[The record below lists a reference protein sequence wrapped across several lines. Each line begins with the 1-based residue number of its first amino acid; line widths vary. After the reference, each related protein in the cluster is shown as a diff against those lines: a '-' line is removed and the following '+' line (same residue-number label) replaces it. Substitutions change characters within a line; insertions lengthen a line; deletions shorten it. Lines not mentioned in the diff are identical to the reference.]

1 MAIVPLIDKKRIVL
15 TDRARKLN
23 EDIYEELETAVNQQ

>member
-15 TDRARKLN
+15 TDSARKLN